1 MLFISQRRSQG
12 HHKTTRTE
20 LESNIYQ
27 TKKNM
32 IWIKAIHAILL
43 ASIVA
48 NLEATNQPEEVDVVI
63 VGGGAAGGR

>member
-1 MLFISQRRSQG
+1 
-12 HHKTTRTE
+12 
-20 LESNIYQ
+20 
-27 TKKNM
+27 M

-48 NLEATNQPEEVDVVI
+48 TSKATNQPEEVDVVI